1 MENAEIKNETLKAF
15 DCSNCGAGLKYK
27 PGTTTLMCEYC
38 NTKNIIPQEQTII
51 KENDFVAYLEKL
63 ESENS
68 VVEETLQCKS
78 CGAASTI
85 NINSKS
91 SDCPY
96 CSTPLIDASTK
107 EDRAIKPQYLLP
119 FKIDKQKAAQLGY
132 NWAKNTWFTK
142 KIQPSSIDLSAVY
155 VPHWTFD
162 VQTNTNYALEKKQVN
177 GNNTYLQSTSGNLS
191 LFFDDVVVPASGTV
205 DANLLAKV
213 GPWITK
219 NLVNTNDQYLSDYIV
234 EKYKISLKQGFYVG
248 KRAVDE
254 AIRSKISSQFG
265 IGSNITIKS
274 IQSQYN
280 DIKFKHILL
289 PLYVA
294 TYDYKG
300 QKNIF
305 YVNGNTGAVAGIRP
319 KSPIFLFLKKIAFV
333 IILIIGFF
341 TMLIILLTWLGFMAQ

>member
-27 PGTTTLMCEYC
+27 PGTTTLICEYC

-51 KENDFVAYLEKL
+51 EENDFVTYLEKL

-96 CSTPLIDASTK
+96 CNTPLIDASTK
-107 EDRAIKPQYLLP
+107 EDRTIKPQYLLP
-119 FKIDKQKAAQLGY
+119 FKIDKQKAALLGY
-132 NWAKNTWFTK
+132 NWAKDTWFTK
-142 KIQPSSIDLSAVY
+142 QIQSSSIDLSGVY

-162 VQTNTNYALEKKQVN
+162 VQTNSNYNVERKQVN
-177 GNNTYLQSTSGNLS
+177 GNNTYLQSMSGNLS
-191 LFFDDVVVPASGTV
+191 LFFDDIVVPASGTV
-205 DANLLAKV
+205 DTNLLAKV

-234 EKYKISLKQGFYVG
+234 EKHKLGLKQGFYVG
-248 KRAVDE
+248 KKAIDE
-254 AIRSKISSQFG
+254 TISKQINSQVG
-265 IGSNITIKS
+265 SGSNTKVKS

-280 DIKFKHILL
+280 NIKFKHILL

-294 TYDYKG
+294 TYEYKG

-305 YVNGNTGAVAGIRP
+305 YINGNTGAVAGVRP
-319 KSPIFLFLKKIAFV
+319 KSPINVFLKKVAIV
-333 IILIIGFF
+333 IFIIVG
-341 TMLIILLTWLGFMAQ
+341 ILLLLVFLLAWLGAS